1 MQASQ
6 ILRDRRPLSRHKCR
20 GMKVIF
26 IGDVVGEPGRNAVRD
41 LLPMAKERFAPDFV
55 IINGENAAGGNGIT
69 PRLAIELMRYGAD
82 AITLGDH
89 AWDQKEIVPYFA
101 TEPRLIRPFNYP
113 EGTPGAGH
121 VVVRGNGKALGII
134 NAQGRT
140 FMRPEL
146 DNPFRLVV
154 PLIEQIR
161 AETPC
166 ILVDFHAE
174 ATSEK
179 VAFGRYLDGR
189 VSAVFGTHTHIP
201 TADEMILPAGTAYIT
216 DVGMTGPYD
225 SVIGRD
231 AAAVVERYL
240 TLLPQRWHLSH
251 SDVRLSGAFVEIDEA
266 TGRALQLERFQ
277 VRATQ

>member
-1 MQASQ
+1 M
-6 ILRDRRPLSRHKCR
+6 R
-20 GMKVIF
+20 VIF

-41 LLPMAKERFAPDFV
+41 LLPVAKGRFAPDFV
-55 IINGENAAGGNGIT
+55 VINGENAAGGNGIT
-69 PRLAIELMRYGAD
+69 PRLAIELMRHGAD

-89 AWDQKEIVPYFA
+89 AWDQKEILPYFA

-113 EGTPGAGH
+113 DGTPGAGH
-121 VVVRGNGKALGII
+121 VVVRGNEKTLAII

-140 FMRPEL
+140 FMKPEL
-146 DNPFRLVV
+146 DNPFRLIV
-154 PLIEQIR
+154 PLIEQLR

-179 VAFGRYLDGR
+179 VAFGRHLDGR
-189 VSAVFGTHTHIP
+189 VSAVFGTHTHVP
-201 TADEMILPAGTAYIT
+201 TADETILPGGTAYLT

-231 AAAVVERYL
+231 VPAVVERYL
-240 TLLPQRWHLSH
+240 TLLPQRWHLSQN
-251 SDVRLSGAFVEIDEA
+251 DVRLSGVFVEIDEGS
-266 TGRALQLERFQ
+266 GRALRVERFQ
-277 VRATQ
+277 IRPPETP

>member
-1 MQASQ
+1 M
-6 ILRDRRPLSRHKCR
+6 R
-20 GMKVIF
+20 VIF
-26 IGDVVGEPGRNAVRD
+26 IGDVVGEPGRNAVRE

-55 IINGENAAGGNGIT
+55 VVNGENSAGGNGIT
-69 PRLAIELMRYGAD
+69 PRLAIELMRFGAD
-82 AITLGDH
+82 VVTLGDH
-89 AWDQKEIVPYFA
+89 AWDQKEILPFFA

-121 VVVRGNGKALGII
+121 VVVRGNGKALGVI

-140 FMRPEL
+140 FMKPEL
-146 DNPFRLVV
+146 DNPFRLVDAV
-154 PLIEQIR
+154 IDRVRE
-161 AETPC
+161 ETPC
-166 ILVDFHAE
+166 IMIDFHAE

-179 VAFGRYLDGR
+179 VAFGRLVDGR

-201 TADEMILPAGTAYIT
+201 TADERILPGGTAYIT

-231 AAAVVERYL
+231 VSSVLARYI
-240 TLLPQRWHLSH
+240 TLLPQRWYLSQ

-266 TGRALQLERFQ
+266 TGLAQRIERFQ
-277 VRATQ
+277 FSPPAA